1 MDTGYIMNRLKL
13 ILAGVLLIFVTASI
27 FRSQERS
34 DRAPVQAT
42 STVSHSEPLT
52 GIQFIPLHT
61 SREEVISQPVSG
73 VLTNLYESLP
83 EWLHGE
89 SDFLAVSNFYMR
101 REEMGSMAVGFKP
114 AHEIVISE
122 NADQET
128 ELAILTEKASANQT
142 LATHAMVEGH
152 LYEELRRELGIEK
165 PLGEGKVN
173 FPVFISKLIKSGYNG
188 ALTIEREISG
198 EKQTED
204 IKKAINLL
212 QSLMSN
218 AK

>member
-1 MDTGYIMNRLKL
+1 MNRLKL

-165 PLGEGKVN
+165 LAKFKEWED
-173 FPVFISKLIKSGYNG
+173 
-188 ALTIEREISG
+188 IERLANALSESKGEIKDDKHRRIAATILKSSRERIPHG
-198 EKQTED
+198 DLRPKPTQ
-204 IKKAINLL
+204 
-212 QSLMSN
+212 
-218 AK
+218 